1 VTETT
6 VRTTR
11 AQRMAMP
18 LAREVVKD
26 LAVEHG
32 ACIRPIQL
40 RRTNLD
46 TGEADTVLV
55 PCGHTLAH
63 VCPSCAERAR
73 TLRAAQCREGWH
85 LEDEPA
91 IEPDPATDD
100 QKWWIEKRSEA
111 QQLRDAADAAGTDT
125 TDLDE
130 LLAELDEEITKAG
143 MRGKAAPDR
152 PARRHRS
159 TRRRQDASDLPRR
172 KVSSH
177 SRTVGKTYTA
187 PDGKTFRPSLFVTL
201 TCPSYGRVS
210 EDGTPTDP
218 AAYDYDRAAR
228 DALAF
233 AALFDR
239 FIQNL
244 RRYLGYDV
252 QYFAAI
258 EPQRRLAPHVHL
270 AIRGTVS
277 RAELRRVLAATYH
290 QVWWPNVS
298 EVKYDEDELPVWDEA
313 TGGYLDPATGE
324 VLPTWDQA
332 LDAIGPDEQPW
343 HVARFGVR
351 FDAQGVLAGSKDAAR
366 CIGYLTKYLTKQ
378 GGDCHQADT
387 DTQRAHASRL
397 AGALRFQPC
406 SPRCANW
413 LRYGIQPKNARPGL
427 APGRCKGKAHDADHL
442 GYGGRRVLVPASG
455 PVRRWPTTAPT
466 ARTGCCGPS
475 VFRQPT
481 RPGTPGNRSP
491 RPTRTTWTMRGGCCM
506 PSPTVHAGKPHS
518 TRPGA
523 ERLYPRTVII
533 RQRERRHDGPGRS
546 DSAAARCERGSPAA
560 WDRAAVRPAPGR
572 GTTDRVSQARP
583 SRAHQRS
590 CPSRVHQGRT
600 CPSGDICPQAGGLMP
615 GRKSR
620 HFGNIRKLPSG
631 RYQAR
636 YRGPDG
642 RLRTAPSTFGRKT
655 DAALWLSQASRDCP
669 GGLDRAGDGTARL
682 RRVCGAVA
690 TGQGAEDPHDGAV
703 PGPARQSSAAHLR
716 GNGDGGDR

>member
-1 VTETT
+1 MTEMTG
-6 VRTTR
+6 RTTR

-91 IEPDPATDD
+91 ITPDPATED
-100 QKWWIEKRSEA
+100 QKWWIEKRAEA
-111 QQLRDAADAAGTDT
+111 QQLRDQAADAGQDT

-130 LLAELDEEITKAG
+130 LLTELDEEITKAG
-143 MRGKAAPDR
+143 IRGKAAPDR

-159 TRRRQDASDLPRR
+159 TRRRQDAPDLPRR
-172 KVSSH
+172 KVSP
-177 SRTVGKTYTA
+177 RTVGKTYTA

-201 TCPSYGRVS
+201 TCPSYGRVG
-210 EDGTPTDP
+210 EDGTPADP

-252 QYFAAI
+252 QYFAAV

-290 QVWWPNVS
+290 QVWWPDAT
-298 EVKYDEDELPVWDEA
+298 EVRYDGDELPVWDEGI
-313 TGGYLDPATGE
+313 GGYLDPATGE

-332 LDAIGPDEQPW
+332 LDAIGDEDEPW

-378 GGDCHQADT
+378 VAT
-387 DTQRAHASRL
+387 ATRPTPTRSRPCGAAGRGAAVPAVL
-397 AGALRFQPC
+397 AAVRQLAPVRHPAQERPAGPGPRPVQGQGARRR
-406 SPRCANW
+406 SPR
-413 LRYGIQPKNARPGL
+413 LRRAARAGL
-427 APGRCKGKAHDADHL
+427 AQVVRQDAGRPPRRPEGVAADA
-442 GYGGRRVLVPASG
+442 
-455 PVRRWPTTAPT
+455 
-466 ARTGCCGPS
+466 CS

-481 RPGTPGNRSP
+481 RPGTPGNPSP
-491 RPTRTTWTMRGGCCM
+491 RPTRTTWTTPGGCCT
-506 PSPTVHAGKPHS
+506 PSPTGRDGKPHS
-518 TRPGA
+518 TRPD
-523 ERLYPRTVII
+523 E
-533 RQRERRHDGPGRS
+533 E
-546 DSAAARCERGSPAA
+546 
-560 WDRAAVRPAPGR
+560 
-572 GTTDRVSQARP
+572 
-583 SRAHQRS
+583 
-590 CPSRVHQGRT
+590 
-600 CPSGDICPQAGGLMP
+600 
-615 GRKSR
+615 
-620 HFGNIRKLPSG
+620 LP
-631 RYQAR
+631 Y
-636 YRGPDG
+636 
-642 RLRTAPSTFGRKT
+642 RTARIFRQQGER
-655 DAALWLSQASRDCP
+655 RDCP
-669 GGLDRAGDGTARL
+669 VPERPLRDGSHPWNVTCTCQAR
-682 RRVCGAVA
+682 
-690 TGQGAEDPHDGAV
+690 
-703 PGPARQSSAAHLR
+703 
-716 GNGDGGDR
+716 